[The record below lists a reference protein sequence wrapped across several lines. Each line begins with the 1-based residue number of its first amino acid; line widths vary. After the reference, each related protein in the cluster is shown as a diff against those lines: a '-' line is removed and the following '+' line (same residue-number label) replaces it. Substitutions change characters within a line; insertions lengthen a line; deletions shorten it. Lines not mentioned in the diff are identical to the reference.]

1 MPSWTSLAGFALIV
15 LGMVCT
21 PGPNMA
27 YLLSRSVTQGRR
39 AGMISLAGLGAGFV
53 VYMLCA
59 VGGLATLL
67 LALPL
72 AFGAVQWCGAGYLLW
87 LAWNAVK
94 PGARGVFEAR
104 PDLPFDLPRRLF
116 AMGMLTALL
125 NPKIAVLYLTLLP
138 QFIDP
143 ARDYILLQGLVL
155 GLLQITVSLSVNAL
169 IVLASG
175 TLARRLATRPGWLR
189 IQRWVMGC
197 VLAALALRLA
207 VQRQGA

>member
-1 MPSWTSLAGFALIV
+1 
-15 LGMVCT
+15 
-21 PGPNMA
+21 
-27 YLLSRSVTQGRR
+27 
-39 AGMISLAGLGAGFV
+39 
-53 VYMLCA
+53 
-59 VGGLATLL
+59 
-67 LALPL
+67 
-72 AFGAVQWCGAGYLLW
+72 
-87 LAWNAVK
+87 
-94 PGARGVFEAR
+94 
-104 PDLPFDLPRRLF
+104 
-116 AMGMLTALL
+116 MGMLTALL

-197 VLAALALRLA
+197 VLAALAVRLA